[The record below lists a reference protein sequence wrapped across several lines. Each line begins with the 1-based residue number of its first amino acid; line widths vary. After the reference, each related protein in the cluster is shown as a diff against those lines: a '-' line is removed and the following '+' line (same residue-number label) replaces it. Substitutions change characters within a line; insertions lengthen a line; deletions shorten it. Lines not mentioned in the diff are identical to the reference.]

1 MMLRLIIDVGTT
13 HIKYNLYD
21 ELTLITSRMDKVET
35 YRGEFGKV
43 YQNPEEIMLQIK
55 RSIQRITALYP
66 SINHLVF
73 STAMHSIMPVFKE
86 KRDEEMFIWLDTQGQ
101 EFITTVKEK
110 EEARIF
116 YQKTGTPIHEM
127 SPFAKIGAYKKR
139 AWFNDVVR
147 WIGMKEYIMETL
159 TGECVVD
166 YSMASAT
173 GLFNLTTLT
182 WDEDIL
188 SYLGIEEQQLGRLV
202 DTDYHTALRPELLL
216 ELGLTEEVMVYIG
229 ASDGCLASLAGY
241 MANGTPHT
249 LTIGTS
255 GSVRKIS
262 KTIQLDSEGETFCYY
277 LQKDMWVI
285 GAASNNG
292 GQVLEWLDT
301 IFYGDQ
307 QIYQALEEVLQT
319 SPIGSNGVRF
329 YPYLTGERA
338 PIWDSHCT
346 GSFEGLLM
354 SQGKEDLVRAALEGV
369 LFNLFIIAK
378 KIDLDSKDLSISGGF
393 FNNPLLA
400 TMAADIFGRHCLQSP
415 CLEPGFG
422 ALCLVTKGQSSLG
435 ISDLER
441 IFYNEDNHHLYHT
454 AFQDFCKKINR

>member
-1 MMLRLIIDVGTT
+1 MLRLIIDVGTT
-13 HIKYNLYD
+13 HIKYQLYE
-21 ELTLITSRMDKVET
+21 ELTIVTSRMDRVTT

-43 YQNPEEIMLQIK
+43 YQNPEEMMLQIK
-55 RSIQRITALYP
+55 RSIQRITTLYP
-66 SINHLVF
+66 SINAIVF

-101 EFITTVKEK
+101 EFITGFKER
-110 EEARIF
+110 EEAHTF

-139 AWFNDVVR
+139 AWFKDVTR
-147 WIGMKEYIMETL
+147 WIGMKEYIMERL
-159 TGECVVD
+159 TGECVLD

-173 GLFNLTTLT
+173 GLFNLTTLS
-182 WDEDIL
+182 WDEDVL
-188 SYLGIEEQQLGRLV
+188 NYLGIEAHQLGRLV
-202 DTDYHTALRPELLL
+202 DTDYHTTLLPEQALA
-216 ELGLTEEVMVYIG
+216 LGLTEEVQVYVG

-241 MANGTPHT
+241 MTNGTTNT

-262 KTIQLDSEGETFCYY
+262 KNIQLDSEGETFCYY

-301 IFYGDQ
+301 IFYGEQ
-307 QIYQALEEVLQT
+307 QIYQALDGVLQK
-319 SPIGSNGVRF
+319 SPIGSRGVRF

-338 PIWDSHCT
+338 PIWDSHCK
-346 GSFEGLLM
+346 GSFEGLMM
-354 SQGKEDLVRAALEGV
+354 SQGKEDLVRAALEGI
-369 LFNLFIIAK
+369 LFNLLIIAK
-378 KIDLDSKDLSISGGF
+378 KIDMDTKDLSISGGF
-393 FNNPLLA
+393 FKDPLLA
-400 TMAADIFGRHCLQSP
+400 TMAADVFGRHCLQSL

-422 ALCLVTKGQSSLG
+422 ALCLINQGQPSLG
-435 ISDLER
+435 VSDVER
-441 IFYNEDNHHLYHT
+441 LFFNEDNHHFYNI